1 MTDLSTPQAVM
12 QRLAEIENDLAL
24 RQNALE
30 SVALSWFRS
39 KRDRE
44 KARAVA
50 FLSAEGSVAER
61 NALADRQTATD
72 GVQDEALYESL
83 RAVVRT
89 LETRATIGMALLK
102 AQKFDGQ
109 TVSGPQPSWSGAA

>member
-1 MTDLSTPQAVM
+1 MSDLSNPQAVM
-12 QRLAEIENDLAL
+12 ERLAAIENDLAM

-30 SVALSWFRS
+30 AAAMDWYRA

-50 FLSAEGSVAER
+50 FLAAEGTVAER
-61 NALADRQTATD
+61 QAIADQQTATD
-72 GVQDEALYESL
+72 GRQEEALYESL

-89 LETRATIGMALLK
+89 LETRASIGQSLLR
-102 AQKFDGQ
+102 AQSF
-109 TVSGPQPSWSGAA
+109 SGPAVPQPSWSGAA